1 LFLIETISLPEIVI
15 FLNYEV
21 NTGKPIVA
29 VVMRAPAK
37 IRKGRKG

>member
-1 LFLIETISLPEIVI
+1 
-15 FLNYEV
+15 V

-37 IRKGRKG
+37 IKKGRIG

>member
-1 LFLIETISLPEIVI
+1 MRLPLIELL
-15 FLNYEV
+15 LNYEV

-29 VVMRAPAK
+29 VVMSAPAK